1 MTIVDWLTKANSS
14 YLVALAVT
22 VYLIVEGVKVN
33 GVPAKWLPLVASLV
47 GVIMG
52 LIIGLIY
59 QESLIMTC
67 LDGFIAGLLAAGSY
81 DWLKTVWQLPEG
93 GK

>member
-1 MTIVDWLTKANSS
+1 MTIVDWLTTANSS

-22 VYLIVEGVKVN
+22 VYLIVEGVKGN
-33 GVPAKWLPLVASLV
+33 GVSAKWLPLVASLV
-47 GVIMG
+47 GLIMG
-52 LIIGLIY
+52 LIIGLIF

-67 LDGFIAGLLAAGSY
+67 LDGGIAGLLAAGSY
-81 DWLKTVWQLPEG
+81 DWVKAVRRLPEA